1 MTSSPPKNLA
11 RSINQRLSNLATK
24 RKVPFERILTDFL
37 LERLALRLVTDRR
50 LSAALIFKGGYVS
63 VRVYQSPR
71 YTTDLDALVR
81 GRDLKSASVEAIKA
95 TEKSSDDG
103 VWFRF
108 QESIDLK
115 IQNEYGG
122 IRLIFRCG
130 VGDPPENVRRA
141 QLVNLNIGAGDPV
154 TPKEARHE
162 TPFLLSG
169 GSLSWQVYPVE
180 TICAE
185 KLHSLLTRRS
195 DNSRAKDVFDL
206 NLFLPQCNS
215 DILSRALSETFSY
228 RGAEVP
234 DDMAGSLRGIGTAL
248 MKQGWNSAV
257 TGIEGT
263 GDFDTVFS
271 QLIEKLD
278 RMWTKKRK

>member
-1 MTSSPPKNLA
+1 MTSSPRKNLA

-24 RKVPFERILTDFL
+24 RKEPFERILTEFL
-37 LERLALRLVTDRR
+37 LERLAHRLVTDSR
-50 LSAALIFKGGYVS
+50 LGTSLIFKGGYVS

-81 GRDLKSASVEAIKA
+81 GQDLKSASTEARKAVEK
-95 TEKSSDDG
+95 TLDDG

-130 VGDPPENVRRA
+130 VGDPPQNVRRA
-141 QLVNLNIGAGDPV
+141 QLVNFDIGTGDPV
-154 TPKEARHE
+154 TLKEARHE

-206 NLFLPQCNS
+206 NLLLPQCEP
-215 DILSRALSETFSY
+215 DTLSRALGETFNY
-228 RGAEVP
+228 RRAAVP
-234 DDMAGSLRGIGTAL
+234 DDIAGSLRGVGTGL
-248 MKQGWNSAV
+248 MKQGWSSAV
-257 TGIEGT
+257 TGIEGA
-263 GDFDTVFS
+263 GDFDTIFS
-271 QLIEKLD
+271 QLVEKMD
-278 RMWTKKRK
+278 RMWSKKRK